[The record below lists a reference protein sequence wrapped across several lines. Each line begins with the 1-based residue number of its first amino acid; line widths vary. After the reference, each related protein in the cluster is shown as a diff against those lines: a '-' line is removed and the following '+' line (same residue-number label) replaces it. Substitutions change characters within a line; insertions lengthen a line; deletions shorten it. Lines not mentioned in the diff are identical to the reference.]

1 MPFHA
6 FIILLIIRT
15 ANSPLVKSI
24 DFCGQWRP
32 TEMSLSGN
40 ILLKREEAVA
50 KGINFDRI
58 VAELIMKMNRMQV
71 NIRVQPTNQ
80 LMNSLAP

>member
-1 MPFHA
+1 MQTQNLDGKITKMSH
-6 FIILLIIRT
+6 RT

-40 ILLKREEAVA
+40 VLLKREEAVA

-71 NIRVQPTNQ
+71 GKRVQPKSIHN
-80 LMNSLAP
+80 